1 MKREKMVLLLKQ
13 QTNLAEKPAALARAH
28 FGNAKD
34 VELTQAMEA
43 IDLFQKREYFDSEN
57 KYKGW
62 TP

>member
-1 MKREKMVLLLKQ
+1 
-13 QTNLAEKPAALARAH
+13 LAEKPAALARAH